1 MENTMPEDNH
11 FTSSAPPPSP
21 ISHLP
26 SPILH
31 LRHITK
37 NFGSFQAL
45 NAVDFTVNPGEI
57 IGLLGENGA
66 GKSTLLSI
74 VGGNLAPSAGELQWR
89 GNPVRFTSPRDATR
103 LGIGI
108 VHQHFALV
116 PGFTVAENVALQA
129 PRAAFIFNEKE
140 WQERIAQWAAEIG
153 WRIDPTRK
161 IEELSVG
168 ERQRVEILK
177 ALFVHDGNGDNN
189 RAAQLLLLDEPTAN
203 LTPGEVDELFGVLRT
218 LREQGCGLVFVS
230 HKLKEVLALC
240 DRVVVLRRGEMVGQ
254 RSIDQ
259 TDANDLAELMVGR
272 ALPEAGISQPAAQT
286 TQEPCLEIKQ
296 LSTGL
301 LQNFSLQVRS
311 GEIIGLAGVDGNG
324 QAELMEA
331 LTNLRP
337 SQTGAINLANSELK
351 TQNSKLSSIPADR
364 LQVGLIPA
372 FTLTENLALHPAL
385 RAECASR
392 FGFDWNKAKAR
403 TRELMEKFDV
413 RAPGNS
419 EDAAAAQLSGGNQQK
434 LVIAR
439 ALSFPHTVVIASDPT
454 RGLDVAAT
462 RFVHDQ
468 LRQAAAAGAGVLL
481 ISTDLDEVLALAHR
495 IGVLYEGQLLP
506 GAELLPQGTSREEI
520 GALMGGVQREL
531 A

>member
-1 MENTMPEDNH
+1 MPEDNH

-21 ISHLP
+21 PSHLP
-26 SPILH
+26 PPILH
-31 LRHITK
+31 LHKITK
-37 NFGSFQAL
+37 NFGSFRAL
-45 NAVDFTVNPGEI
+45 NEVDFTVSPGEI
-57 IGLLGENGA
+57 VGLLGENGA

-89 GNPVRFTSPRDATR
+89 GNPVRFTSPRDATH

-129 PRAAFIFNEKE
+129 PRAAFVFNEKE

-286 TQEPCLEIKQ
+286 TQEPCLESKQ

-311 GEIIGLAGVDGNG
+311 GEIVGLAGVDGNG

-331 LTNLRP
+331 LTGLRP
-337 SQTGAINLANSELK
+337 LQTGSVHLANSELE

-506 GAELLPQGTSREEI
+506 DAELLPQGTSREEI